1 MRPLGRSVCAALG
14 VLLLTLAAC
23 GGDDNLA
30 PDTGGLSISWGP
42 RLNTS
47 QLSALSGAEDEFGPE
62 VAEALARAAR
72 AVPNGASQSSLVD
85 GDGRT
90 ADEMSLQVVR
100 DDEGNLVH
108 EVTDGARIVVR
119 VPFFNLPRQGLDL
132 ALFTDLIPG
141 IEPDLSSYP
150 HEVLGVWAWD
160 VDDGE
165 AGAFWGM
172 SPSVPTVSF
181 GATSPTGTA
190 TYEGDAVGLH
200 GAAGTVTRFSADAE
214 MVADF
219 DSRTVVG
226 TVDGFRMLAGQTLG
240 DLSVTLGA
248 ADFSADGDPFS
259 GDTSAETM
267 SGALAGGGE
276 WGARWSDG
284 EGWAMGGTFGFA
296 AEDASVTVLGAFTAS
311 SGAPGSGGNPDDPVA
326 TGP

>member
-1 MRPLGRSVCAALG
+1 MRPPGGLSCTVLG

-23 GGDDNLA
+23 GGDDDSA

-42 RLNTS
+42 RLDTS
-47 QLSALSGAEDEFGPE
+47 HLSAVSGAEDEFGPE
-62 VAEALARAAR
+62 VAGALARAAR

-90 ADEMSLQVVR
+90 ADEMSVQVVR

-108 EVTDGARIVVR
+108 EVTDGARLAVL
-119 VPFFNLPRQGLDL
+119 VPFHLPRQGLDL

-141 IEPDLSSYP
+141 IEPDISSYP

-165 AGAFWGM
+165 AGVFWSM
-172 SPSVPTVSF
+172 SPSIPAF
-181 GATSPTGTA
+181 ELGAASPVGTA

-200 GAAGTVTRFSADAE
+200 AGGGATTTFLADAE

-219 DSRTVVG
+219 DSRTVGG
-226 TVDGFRMLAGQTLG
+226 TVDGFRSLAGTPLG
-240 DLSVTLGA
+240 DLSVTLGNT
-248 ADFSADGDPFS
+248 DFSAQGDPFS
-259 GDTSAETM
+259 GDTSAETA
-267 SGALAGGGE
+267 SGAVAGGGK

-284 EGWAMGGTFGFA
+284 ERWAMGGTFGFA
-296 AEDASVTVLGAFTAS
+296 AEDASVAVLGAFTAS
-311 SGAPGSGGNPDDPVA
+311 SGAQDGGGNPDDPVA